1 MDRQKPTV
9 HAELAMIMAMVRDEI
24 KDVLPY
30 VGVSKLSCIMCSQY
44 IRAFNDVTRH
54 NIATKGSHRKAYPA
68 WFWPSHPHPDRD
80 RELRRAF
87 LGHNRKQ
94 LLEDFEEHR
103 KARLLSDSSVGS
115 GGAVWQFDWD
125 FEELDKELNE
135 ELRKM
140 KGSNGCPRSR

>member
-1 MDRQKPTV
+1 
-9 HAELAMIMAMVRDEI
+9 MIMAMVRDEI
-24 KDVLPY
+24 KGVLPY
-30 VGVSKLSCIMCSQY
+30 VGVSKLSCIMGSQY

-54 NIATKGSHRKAYPA
+54 NIATKVSHRKAYPG

-103 KARLLSDSSVGS
+103 KARLDRKSV
-115 GGAVWQFDWD
+115 V
-125 FEELDKELNE
+125 
-135 ELRKM
+135 
-140 KGSNGCPRSR
+140 